1 MIGIWT
7 IIAAAVSFGISALMG
22 VWLVPFLRKVH
33 FGSTILED
41 GPKWHKSKQGTPL
54 MGGFM
59 FIAGIIVSTILCVF
73 LFHTTAGSS
82 YAPAETRLA
91 TVKIYAGLLMAVAFG
106 AVGFIDDYIK
116 VVKKRNLGLK
126 AYQKLLFQF
135 LIAAAYLLSIYL
147 SGGTSTTYIPFVGI
161 VDIGLFYWPIAAIL
175 IVGMVNAVNLT
186 DGIDGLCGSVTFFGA
201 IFFMMIASFSGY
213 IGMSI
218 FSAAVAG
225 GCLGFL
231 LWNFHPAKVFMGDTL
246 FKMAPIHHHFEM
258 CGWSEVKIVLVF
270 SVITIIGGVCAFI
283 LSRI

>member
-1 MIGIWT
+1 
-7 IIAAAVSFGISALMG
+7 
-22 VWLVPFLRKVH
+22 
-33 FGSTILED
+33 
-41 GPKWHKSKQGTPL
+41 
-54 MGGFM
+54 
-59 FIAGIIVSTILCVF
+59 
-73 LFHTTAGSS
+73 
-82 YAPAETRLA
+82 
-91 TVKIYAGLLMAVAFG
+91 MAVAFG

-231 LWNFHPAKVFMGDTL
+231 LWNFHPAKVFMGDTGSLFLGGVVCALAFGIDMPILMIPIGIIYIIEMFSDIIQVLYFKATHGKRL